1 MPSEAPKQTIKDRKI
16 GPKTVALLSS
26 LMVIFTACTGP
37 VKDAL
42 DRLEVARNTTYIK
55 VNNCPTLEGPS
66 NGLFYFVNPTT
77 NYKFDGGLTF
87 SEAYSNQYYYICKMS
102 NNLNYFFVQPDGSV
116 VSTLTMSKTL
126 SLMNVSNEMF
136 SFDGKS
142 YNEIRD
148 VDDEFSGILG
158 YFSSANRSTQ
168 HVNPTVPQNVIKP
181 QVDNK
186 SDPIV
191 VAKNE
196 KPTEGLS
203 ENQIIAYSVM
213 AAGVL
218 IGLLSIRYVINFQNK
233 INAKYGIGHNNAPE
247 EPIKPKKKIS
257 KPKPLPIQ
265 KNRPIPQQRRWPPF
279 N

>member
-16 GPKTVALLSS
+16 GPKTVAFLSS

-42 DRLEVARNTTYIK
+42 YRLEAARNTTFKK
-55 VNNCPTLEGPS
+55 VDSCPTLEGPS
-66 NGLFYFVNPTT
+66 NGLIFFKNPTT
-77 NYKFDGGLTF
+77 SYNFSGGLTF
-87 SEAYSNQYYYICKMS
+87 STAYSNGPYTICKMS
-102 NNLNYFFVQPDGSV
+102 NASNYYLVQPDGSV

-126 SLMNVSNEMF
+126 SLMNGSNEIF
-136 SFDGKS
+136 SFDGNV
-142 YNEIRD
+142 YNQIRD
-148 VDDEFSGILG
+148 VNDEFSGILG
-158 YFSSANRSTQ
+158 YFSSASRSNQ
-168 HVNPTVPQNVIKP
+168 QVNPTVPQNVIKP
-181 QVDNK
+181 LVDNK

-233 INAKYGIGHNNAPE
+233 VNAKYGISQNKVPE

-257 KPKPLPIQ
+257 KPLPIQ